1 MAHFGQDPGGFSHSV
16 MIKGAVDAGLT
27 DAWCR
32 QQSAWTTV
40 AVNGDEGPTKQ
51 PITPFTL
58 ALHETAGGHLD
69 VTGKL
74 GKDVRCGCE
83 EKAVPLPC

>member
-1 MAHFGQDPGGFSHSV
+1 
-16 MIKGAVDAGLT
+16 MIKGAVDAGLA

-40 AVNGDEGPTKQ
+40 NGDEGSTKQ
-51 PITPFTL
+51 PITPFTP

-74 GKDVRCGCE
+74 GNDVQCGCDE
-83 EKAVPLPC
+83 EAVPLPC